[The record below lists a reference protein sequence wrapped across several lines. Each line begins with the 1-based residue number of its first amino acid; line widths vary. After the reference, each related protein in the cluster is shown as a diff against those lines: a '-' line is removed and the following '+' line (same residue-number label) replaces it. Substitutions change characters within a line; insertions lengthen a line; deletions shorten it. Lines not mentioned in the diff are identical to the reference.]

1 MKKEILTRTVEQIK
15 EYNDDLFSLTKKIRK
30 MQKSDEESK
39 STKKIEQIQE
49 ALILV
54 SILLSGNIKARYE
67 LDTYLKD
74 NKAFANMAS
83 LKAISTNCKQDIEA
97 LRSISFSLVETL
109 KSIKQKDEEQRYREQ
124 TL

>member
-30 MQKSDEESK
+30 IQKSDGESK
-39 STKKIEQIQE
+39 STKNIEQIQE

>member
-15 EYNDDLFSLTKKIRK
+15 EYNDDLFSLTRKIRK
-30 MQKSDEESK
+30 IQKSDDGSK
-39 STKKIEQIQE
+39 STKNIEQIQE

>member
-30 MQKSDEESK
+30 MQKSDEENK
-39 STKKIEQIQE
+39 STKNIEQIQE

-83 LKAISTNCKQDIEA
+83 LKAISANCKQDIEA

>member
-1 MKKEILTRTVEQIK
+1 MKKEILTKVVEQIK
-15 EYNDDLFSLTKKIRK
+15 EYNDELFTLTRKIRRT
-30 MQKSDEESK
+30 QKGDSENK
-39 STKKIEQIQE
+39 SLKNVEQIQE

-67 LDTYLKD
+67 LDAYLKD

-83 LKAISTNCKQDIEA
+83 LKAISANCKQDIEA